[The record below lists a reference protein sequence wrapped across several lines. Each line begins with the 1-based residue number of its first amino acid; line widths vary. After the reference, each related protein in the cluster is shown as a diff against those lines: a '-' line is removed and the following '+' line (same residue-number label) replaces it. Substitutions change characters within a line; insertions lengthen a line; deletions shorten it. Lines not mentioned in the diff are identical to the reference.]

1 MLTLPP
7 RPLPSAWRRRTS
19 SRPRPPRTAAQRA
32 RHAAADAVSSAVER
46 ARLVGPGRV
55 AATAATIAAV
65 VAGAY
70 WLVRPPALPTEASLP
85 YATAPGSGG
94 STVVSTA
101 ITTTTVDGGR
111 SGVITVHVAGAVRV
125 PGVYVVSSTARAI
138 DAVRAAGG
146 LAADADADR
155 INLAASLA
163 DGQRVFV
170 PQHGEDDPLA
180 VDPSPAGTGRAAPA
194 GPVNLNSATAAELE
208 TLPGIG
214 PTTAAAIIAHR
225 DLHGPFASVDELGE
239 VAGIGPAKLA
249 ALRGLVTV

>member
-1 MLTLPP
+1 VT
-7 RPLPSAWRRRTS
+7 
-19 SRPRPPRTAAQRA
+19 
-32 RHAAADAVSSAVER
+32 
-46 ARLVGPGRV
+46 
-55 AATAATIAAV
+55 ATAVTVAAV

-85 YATAPGSGG
+85 YAAATGSDVT
-94 STVVSTA
+94 SPV
-101 ITTTTVDGGR
+101 TTLVTTSTVDGR
-111 SGVITVHVAGAVRV
+111 STGQITVHVAGAVRV
-125 PGVYVVSSTARAI
+125 PGVYAVPSASRVI

-163 DGQRVFV
+163 DGQRVYV
-170 PQHGEDDPLA
+170 PRRGEDDPLA
-180 VDPSPAGTGRAAPA
+180 VDPSLAATGSIAPA
-194 GPVNLNSATAAELE
+194 GPVNINSATAAELE

-225 DLHGPFASVDELGE
+225 DLHGPFASVDELGN